1 MVAEFIIG
9 FEEKITAVP
18 IYERKELVK
27 KVISRIVVDR
37 EAGVARCYVRRVP
50 AVTSDLQNLY
60 SRIEKNETPH
70 KEAFRTKPVAGTQTF
85 DFAELHQVFEL
96 SY

>member
-1 MVAEFIIG
+1 M
-9 FEEKITAVP
+9 
-18 IYERKELVK
+18 R

-60 SRIEKNETPH
+60 SRIEKNETSH
-70 KEAFRTKPVAGTQTF
+70 KEASRNIGVAGTHTF
-85 DFAELHQVFEL
+85 DFAELHEVYEL
-96 SY
+96 AY